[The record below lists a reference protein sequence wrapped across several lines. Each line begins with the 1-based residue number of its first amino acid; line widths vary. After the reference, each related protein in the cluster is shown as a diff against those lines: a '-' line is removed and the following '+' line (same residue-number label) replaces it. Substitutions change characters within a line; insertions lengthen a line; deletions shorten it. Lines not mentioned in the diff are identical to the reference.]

1 MTPQRI
7 PAPGPAM
14 IRHVPF
20 ASLGHF
26 ANDWL
31 DSRFHFDFAGVAAPM
46 GRAFG
51 PLRVWNDDRI
61 KAHSGFDTH
70 GHSDMEII
78 TYLRQGAISHRDSL
92 NNDGRIDAGEVQVMT
107 AGSGIR
113 HAEFNREDRDTLLYQ
128 IWVAPAERGL
138 RPSWAQAPFPREQR
152 RDRLAPLAS
161 GQARI
166 AGALPIHQDAT
177 LYGAMLGAGKT
188 LRHALANGRR
198 AYVVLAEGAIEVNGQ
213 VLGTRD
219 GLAVTGAEDIHI
231 KAGAESEILL
241 FDLP

>member
-1 MTPQRI
+1 
-7 PAPGPAM
+7 M

-20 ASLGHF
+20 ASLGRF

-31 DSRFHFDFAGVAAPM
+31 DSRFHFDFAGVGAPM
-46 GRAFG
+46 GGRFG

-61 KAHSGFDTH
+61 KAQSGFDTH

-92 NNDGRIDAGEVQVMT
+92 NNAGRIDAGEVQAMT

-113 HAEFNREDRDTLLYQ
+113 HAEYNREDEATLLYQ
-128 IWVAPAERGL
+128 IWVEPAERGL
-138 RPSWAQAPFPREQR
+138 PPSWAQAPFPRAAR
-152 RDRLAPLAS
+152 RDRLMPLAS
-161 GQARI
+161 GQAHI

-177 LYGAMLGAGKT
+177 LYGALLGADRS
-188 LRHALANGRR
+188 LRHRLAGGRR
-198 AYVVLAEGAIEVNGQ
+198 AYVVLAEGAIDLDGQ
-213 VLGTRD
+213 VLGPRD
-219 GLAVTGAEDIHI
+219 GAAIAGVEEIRI